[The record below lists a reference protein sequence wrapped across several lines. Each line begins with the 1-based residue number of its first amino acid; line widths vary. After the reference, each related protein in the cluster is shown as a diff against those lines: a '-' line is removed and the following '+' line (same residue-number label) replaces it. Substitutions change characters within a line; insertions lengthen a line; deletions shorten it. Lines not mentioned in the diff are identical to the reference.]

1 MTSHAIVFVEWLQ
14 KSFIINLLKMLGISE
29 NAQQDWLARSATGI
43 ERKYFP
49 DRDIVVLE
57 C

>member
-1 MTSHAIVFVEWLQ
+1 MTSYAILLVEWLQ
-14 KSFIINLLKMLGISE
+14 KSFIINLLKMLGITE
-29 NAQQDWLARSATGI
+29 NAHQDWLARSTTGI
-43 ERKYFP
+43 KRKYFP